1 MNQEIPLDA
10 GGTLVH
16 QPTTRSRP
24 SAATCTLVTPA
35 GATLATPTVTIDP
48 VDTSVDTAADAGD
61 TELVLDSVTGI
72 VARRYYVLATASGQ
86 IAQVRVRQVRTSDS
100 TVVLFSPL
108 RFDVAVGDDFF
119 GTRLTAPVT
128 SGQAATLGE
137 GYEARFS
144 VVTPEGTQVYP
155 VRWDVVRSAWPADLV
170 TPADL
175 EQYAG
180 PLLTAELQG
189 ADSYGLAFLDEIET
203 AEEDVKTDILE
214 QGRRPSL
221 FRGFGAFKKPVME
234 RVLLNMAEQGR
245 AIPAVDQ
252 NDPSSYREM
261 RAQRYGQALSRAMST
276 TKDYD
281 LDESGVSDASEA
293 RDRIRVL
300 RLTR

>member
-16 QPTTRSRP
+16 QPTTRTRP
-24 SAATCTLVTPA
+24 SAATCALVTPA
-35 GATLATPTVTIDP
+35 GAALATASVTIDP
-48 VDTSVDTAADAGD
+48 VDTAVDTAASAGD

-72 VARRYYVLATASGQ
+72 VARRYYVLATTAGEV
-86 IAQVRVRQVRTSDS
+86 AQVRVRQVRTADT

-144 VVTPEGTQVYP
+144 VVTPDGTQVYP

-175 EQYAG
+175 ERYAG

-189 ADSYGLAFLDEIET
+189 ADSYGLAFLDELET

-221 FRGFGAFKKPVME
+221 FRSFASFKTPVLE
-234 RVLLNMAEQGR
+234 RVLLNMAYMGR

-252 NDPSSYREM
+252 NDPSSYRDL
-261 RAQRYGQALSRAMST
+261 RSQRYAQALSRALST

-281 LDESGVSDASEA
+281 LDESGVADSSEA
-293 RDRIRVL
+293 KDRIRVL